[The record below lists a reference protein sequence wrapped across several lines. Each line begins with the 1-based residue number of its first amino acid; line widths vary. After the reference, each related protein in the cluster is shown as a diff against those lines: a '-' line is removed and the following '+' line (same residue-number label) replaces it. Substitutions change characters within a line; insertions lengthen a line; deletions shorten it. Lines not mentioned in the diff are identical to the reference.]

1 MIGGGGLG
9 PQVPNMGM
17 GMGMGTEEDLMDD
30 NQNEDSHMEANDHV

>member
-9 PQVPNMGM
+9 PQMPNM